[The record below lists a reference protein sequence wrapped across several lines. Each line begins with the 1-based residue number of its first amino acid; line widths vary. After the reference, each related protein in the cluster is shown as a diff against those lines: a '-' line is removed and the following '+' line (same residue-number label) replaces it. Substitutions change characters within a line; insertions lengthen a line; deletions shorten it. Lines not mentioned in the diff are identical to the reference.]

1 MQTYDSDKNFL
12 GITEK
17 ELCSYLS
24 SHYVIQSVPYEHTSS
39 YVAGSDK
46 GPQAIIDASRF
57 VEFYDEMLGKETYRS
72 CGIAT
77 LPAIDFNGKVDA
89 EAVKHIEDHTSRLLK
104 DKKFVVS
111 IGAEHTVTLGFV
123 KAHQQHFENL
133 SVLQLDAHADLR
145 YSYNDNIYSHA
156 SVMARVHELGVPL
169 TQIGIRALSTPEAE
183 LSKSSDIIHTFYAH
197 YLRRNK
203 DWMKDALDTLNANVY
218 ITIDADGFDPAVIPA
233 VGTAEPGGLLWD
245 ETMDFLKMVCEKRN
259 VVGFDIVECAPI
271 EGNVLSEYTLAKLC
285 YRLIGFVESSRKV

>member
-1 MQTYDSDKNFL
+1 MQVYDSEKNFL
-12 GITEK
+12 GITEP
-17 ELCSYLS
+17 ELCSYENSRYL
-24 SHYVIQSVPYEHTSS
+24 IQTVPYEHTSS
-39 YVAGSDK
+39 YLAGSDK
-46 GPQAIIDASRF
+46 GPEAILTASRF
-57 VEFYDEMLGKETYRS
+57 VEFYDEMLGTETYRS

-77 LPAIDFNGKVDA
+77 LPAIDFVGKVDS
-89 EAVKHIEDHTSRLLK
+89 EAVKLIEEHTNRLLN

-111 IGAEHTVTLGFV
+111 LGAEHTVTLGFV
-123 KAHQQHFENL
+123 KAHKQHFDNL

-145 YSYNDNIYSHA
+145 QSYNDNIYSHA

-183 LSKSSDIIHTFYAH
+183 LSKSSNIIHTFYAH
-197 YLRRNK
+197 ALRRNK
-203 DWMKDALDTLNANVY
+203 DWMQQALDTLNENVY

-233 VGTAEPGGLLWD
+233 VGTAEPGGLFWD
-245 ETMDFLKMVCEKRN
+245 ETMDFLKLVCEKRK

-285 YRLIGFVESSRKV
+285 YRLIGFVESSRKK